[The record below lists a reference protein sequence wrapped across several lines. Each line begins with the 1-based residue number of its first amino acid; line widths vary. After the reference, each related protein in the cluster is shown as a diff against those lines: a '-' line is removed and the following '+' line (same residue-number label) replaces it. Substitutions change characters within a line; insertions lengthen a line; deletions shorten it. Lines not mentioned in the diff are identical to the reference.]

1 MALIITA
8 TPAALSSLHGDLIY
22 TVSETTKTA
31 DPATYP
37 NYKFIGDV
45 YIGATLVARLKA
57 VPNPVTKIG
66 RFSIGQSVR
75 NYLATTFNPANAI
88 ISQRMGAG
96 EFSLTITMKF
106 GEEYSYTAYTNITI
120 DSARTFFNNYNGR
133 LVGASTSLAADRP
146 VSNRPLISAVD
157 NNATTHLVP
166 YLPSTTTAFT
176 LTINS
181 YDYSNTLYSTTT
193 ASITPATAYELIV
206 CNLSPAVLNAF
217 SAGIIAAGV
226 KYYTVQFGA
235 GGVVMRFNLS
245 CEVMYDVYTL
255 FFLNKYGGFES
266 KEFTKVSRK
275 TIDITKKDFGKLPY
289 QIDAAGSVTYHNSNG
304 VYNEMVSVY
313 AATFKEKMILN
324 SDLLTDSEY
333 RWLQELVLSPMVYV
347 QEGNYYYPCKI
358 TESNYEQKKVV
369 NDELTNLTLSIE
381 FGDILNSQFR

>member
-1 MALIITA
+1 
-8 TPAALSSLHGDLIY
+8 
-22 TVSETTKTA
+22 
-31 DPATYP
+31 
-37 NYKFIGDV
+37 
-45 YIGATLVARLKA
+45 
-57 VPNPVTKIG
+57 
-66 RFSIGQSVR
+66 
-75 NYLATTFNPANAI
+75 
-88 ISQRMGAG
+88 MGAG